1 MVFLS
6 FKIVQF
12 VLVSFSILKTLSYLY
27 FCITFH
33 KEGHQNQAQ
42 VQPRRAGTCP
52 CKHSGVR
59 PNNHSHTHA
68 VAHAFTSPH
77 ILMSQRQ
84 CRICRGHTVSYIC
97 PSLLSSVRWATRA
110 PPAHQASERT
120 LSLHPSQAPALLTGD
135 AFTSGRKGGRAVEGT
150 SFQICPSH
158 PQHSQYHT
166 PAPPKTPA
174 TRPTTP
180 HLELDHART
189 LPLPRTAPRTTTSAG
204 KRQNPQSIW
213 DFLGDLLIA
222 QRRLALIRRCENW
235 NFTVLLGF
243 ES

>member
-84 CRICRGHTVSYIC
+84 CRICRGHSLSHLPFPSQFSQVGNPGASSSPGLRTDPITPSFTGSC
-97 PSLLSSVRWATRA
+97 PSDWGRF
-110 PPAHQASERT
+110 HQWEE
-120 LSLHPSQAPALLTGD
+120 
-135 AFTSGRKGGRAVEGT
+135 GRQG
-150 SFQICPSH
+150 S
-158 PQHSQYHT
+158 
-166 PAPPKTPA
+166 
-174 TRPTTP
+174 
-180 HLELDHART
+180 
-189 LPLPRTAPRTTTSAG
+189 
-204 KRQNPQSIW
+204 
-213 DFLGDLLIA
+213 
-222 QRRLALIRRCENW
+222 
-235 NFTVLLGF
+235 
-243 ES
+243 

>member
-84 CRICRGHTVSYIC
+84 CRICRGHTVSHIC

-135 AFTSGRKGGRAVEGT
+135 AFTSGKKGGRAVEGT

-166 PAPPKTPA
+166 PAPPKT
-174 TRPTTP
+174 
-180 HLELDHART
+180 
-189 LPLPRTAPRTTTSAG
+189 LPLALPLHTWNWTTHVPCLCPALLHAPPPQPESAKTHRASGISLETSSLPKGA
-204 KRQNPQSIW
+204 W
-213 DFLGDLLIA
+213 H
-222 QRRLALIRRCENW
+222 
-235 NFTVLLGF
+235 
-243 ES
+243 